1 MTSYIKNGEDVQDV
15 RDGVLEEVRKSRV
28 VVSDEE
34 RIVDL
39 RSGNKTLT
47 LRGSKS
53 LSINELHIYCT
64 NEETF
69 DLRLASLATLNTSQ
83 VMSLRFSLEDLENS
97 EIEKKKKQI
106 AERIEELKEEINR
119 EYDEKEEEEIDIK
132 VCVEIANEGVFYYR
146 CLERVK
152 EIE

>member
-1 MTSYIKNGEDVQDV
+1 MYMTSYIKNGEDVQDV
-15 RDGVLEEVRKSRV
+15 REGVLEE
-28 VVSDEE
+28 
-34 RIVDL
+34 
-39 RSGNKTLT
+39 
-47 LRGSKS
+47 
-53 LSINELHIYCT
+53 
-64 NEETF
+64 
-69 DLRLASLATLNTSQ
+69 

-119 EYDEKEEEEIDIK
+119 EYDEKEEKEIDIK

-152 EIE
+152 DIE